1 MYVKE
6 KRTKLEDLEQAF
18 YAYSAIHSRP
28 PKKNKA
34 SSHSSTSPTNPTA
47 ASSSSN
53 YSTNDHLTQS
63 HHPSGSS
70 KIAQFLVHQ
79 LRQKSLPCLE
89 TPADLFPLEPPTG
102 PQPSLIAMNLFEPV
116 DGTKIDGN
124 TDKCD
129 DDNDADD
136 VDEDNEYG
144 SDLEEVGESGR
155 VCFAPSQ
162 ATIYSLCCSS
172 SPQPMSPRALP
183 IGLGPLLILCVGQV
197 QFVRKL
203 HVTGSVVQVNNW
215 INLAQTPP
223 ASHVQFVGKL
233 LHLGGRPSAPVPH
246 PNN

>member
-1 MYVKE
+1 MSKKKGQSWKTHSYTSE
-6 KRTKLEDLEQAF
+6 ELRFLLSDLEQAF
-18 YAYSAIHSRP
+18 YAYSAIHIRP

-63 HHPSGSS
+63 HHPSGSA

-129 DDNDADD
+129 DDND

-144 SDLEEVGESGR
+144 SDQEEVGESGR
-155 VCFAPSQ
+155 VWCHWGRIKGSDPVNQPELFSFSFAPSQ

-172 SPQPMSPRALP
+172 SPQAMSPRALP
-183 IGLGPLLILCVGQV
+183 IGLGPLLILCIEEG
-197 QFVRKL
+197 
-203 HVTGSVVQVNNW
+203 
-215 INLAQTPP
+215 
-223 ASHVQFVGKL
+223 
-233 LHLGGRPSAPVPH
+233 LGLMANYS
-246 PNN
+246 